1 MKLNINLSGKGNRKG
16 EINKDIEQNKQL
28 GEFIETLLKMNT
40 KDKMIDFLEGILTP
54 KEMLEFPHRLAI
66 VKMLKRGISQHDI
79 AGKLGVGIATVSRG
93 SRELQ
98 KGRFQNV

>member
-1 MKLNINLSGKGNRKG
+1 MFGSNTGFNTKKREADKEVSKELN
-16 EINKDIEQNKQL
+16 
-28 GEFIETLLKMNT
+28 EFVEMLLKMNT

-54 KEMLEFPHRLAI
+54 KELVEIPNRLEI
-66 VKMLKRGISQHDI
+66 VKMLKRGVSQHDV

-98 KGRFQNV
+98 RGKFQYV

>member
-1 MKLNINLSGKGNRKG
+1 MQYQYTSMMKLQILSH
-16 EINKDIEQNKQL
+16 NKREESKVEVE
-28 GEFIETLLKMNT
+28 EFIDTLLKMDS
-40 KDKMIDFLEGILTP
+40 KEKMRDFLGGILTP
-54 KEMLEFPHRLAI
+54 KELVELPNRLAI
-66 VKMLKRGISQHDI
+66 VRMLKRGISQHDV